1 MELDLKLI
9 LTHILGFAITV
20 WILARFAWKP
30 ILRILQ
36 DRREKIK
43 SEFDHIEAG
52 KAALAKTVEG
62 YEAKLKEI
70 DNLARQKLAE
80 AVNEGHKMAA
90 EIREQGRHEA
100 REIIN
105 RAKAELE
112 RDVQKA
118 RAALKEDMIRMT
130 IAAAEKIIST
140 KLDDTDHRRLVA
152 GFLDRVEKA

>member
-1 MELDLKLI
+1 MEIDLKLI
-9 LTHILGFAITV
+9 LTHILGFVITV
-20 WILARFAWKP
+20 WILAKFAWKP

-43 SEFDHIEAG
+43 SEFDHIETD

-62 YEAKLKEI
+62 YEVKLKEI
-70 DNLARQKLAE
+70 DSLARQKLAE

-100 REIIN
+100 KEIIN

-140 KLDDTDHRRLVA
+140 ELDDADHRRLVA